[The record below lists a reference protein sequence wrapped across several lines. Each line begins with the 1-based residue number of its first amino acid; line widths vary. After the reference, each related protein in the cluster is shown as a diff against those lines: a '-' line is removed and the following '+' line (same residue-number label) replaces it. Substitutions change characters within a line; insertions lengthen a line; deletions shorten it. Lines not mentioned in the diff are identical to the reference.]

1 MTSMFSLADKVA
13 IVTGAGRGIGRGI
26 ALGLAQAGADI
37 VIADLLATEAEKTA
51 AEIRTLGRKS
61 LAVLADVRS
70 DEQIANMVKR
80 TLDEFYRIDILVN
93 NVGVFGRQTPSLKV
107 TGEDWDSLLQANLK
121 GAFLCCKAVAEAMIR
136 QEKGSIINISSLGG
150 ILPPLGFTA
159 YNAAKAGVINMTQ
172 SLAVEW
178 GPQHI
183 RVNCIAPGWIETPF
197 NSPLGFLQAPFVV
210 SALKRVPLQRPGKP
224 EDIAGAAIYLAS
236 DAADYVTGLTIIV
249 DGGLHS
255 VQAYG

>member
-1 MTSMFSLADKVA
+1 MTSLFSLADKVA

-93 NVGVFGRQTPSLKV
+93 NVGVFGRQTPTLKV
-107 TGEDWDSLLQANLK
+107 TGEDWESLLQANLK

>member
-80 TLDEFYRIDILVN
+80 TLDEFHRIDILVN

-107 TGEDWDSLLQANLK
+107 TGEDWESLLQANLK

-236 DAADYVTGLTIIV
+236 DAADYVTGMTIIV

>member
-1 MTSMFSLADKVA
+1 MSSMFSLADKVA

-37 VIADLLATEAEKTA
+37 VVAELLAAEAENTA
-51 AEIRTLGRKS
+51 AEVRALGRKS
-61 LAVLADVRS
+61 LAVPTDVRS
-70 DEQIANMVKR
+70 DEQVANMVKG
-80 TLDEFYRIDILVN
+80 TLDEFHRIDILVN
-93 NVGVFGRQTPSLKV
+93 NVGVFGRKTPSLKV

-121 GAFLCCKAVAEAMIR
+121 GAFLCCKAVAEEMMK
-136 QEKGSIINISSLGG
+136 QGKGSIISISSLGG
-150 ILPPLGFTA
+150 VVPPLGFTA

-178 GPQHI
+178 GPHHI

-197 NSPLGFLQAPFVV
+197 NSPRGFLQAPFVS
-210 SALKRVPLQRPGKP
+210 SALKRVPLQRAGKP
-224 EDIAGAAIYLAS
+224 EDIAGAAVYLAS
-236 DAADYVTGLTIIV
+236 DAADYVTGMTIIV

-255 VQAYG
+255 VQASG

>member
-37 VIADLLATEAEKTA
+37 VIADLLATDAEKTA

-61 LAVLADVRS
+61 LAVPTDVRS
-70 DEQIANMVKR
+70 GEQVANMVKR
-80 TLDEFYRIDILVN
+80 TLDEFHRIDILVN

-107 TGEDWDSLLQANLK
+107 KEEDWDSLLEANLK
-121 GAFLCCKAVAEAMIR
+121 GAFLCCKAVAEAMIK
-136 QEKGSIINISSLGG
+136 QGKGSIVNISSLGG

-178 GPQHI
+178 GPQRI

-197 NSPLGFLQAPFVV
+197 NSPRGFLQAPFVV

-236 DAADYVTGLTIIV
+236 DAADYVTGMTIIV

>member
-93 NVGVFGRQTPSLKV
+93 NVGVFGHQTPTLKV
-107 TGEDWDSLLQANLK
+107 TGEDWESLLQANLK

>member
-51 AEIRTLGRKS
+51 AKIRTLGRKS

-93 NVGVFGRQTPSLKV
+93 NVGVFGRQTPTLKV
-107 TGEDWDSLLQANLK
+107 TGEDWESLLQANLK

-224 EDIAGAAIYLAS
+224 DDIAGAAIYLAS

>member
-80 TLDEFYRIDILVN
+80 TLDEFHRIDILVN

-107 TGEDWDSLLQANLK
+107 TGEDWESLLQANLK

-210 SALKRVPLQRPGKP
+210 SALKRVP
-224 EDIAGAAIYLAS
+224 
-236 DAADYVTGLTIIV
+236 
-249 DGGLHS
+249 
-255 VQAYG
+255 

>member
-93 NVGVFGRQTPSLKV
+93 NVGVFGRQTPTLKV
-107 TGEDWDSLLQANLK
+107 TGEDWESLLQANLK

>member
-61 LAVLADVRS
+61 LAVPADVRS
-70 DEQIANMVKR
+70 DEQVANMVKR
-80 TLDEFYRIDILVN
+80 TLGKFHRIDILVN

-107 TGEDWDSLLQANLK
+107 TGENWDSLLQANLK
-121 GAFLCCKAVAEAMIR
+121 GAFLCCKAVAEAMMR
-136 QEKGSIINISSLGG
+136 QEKGSIVNISSLGG

-159 YNAAKAGVINMTQ
+159 YDAAKAGVINMTQ

-236 DAADYVTGLTIIV
+236 DAADYVTGMTIIV

>member
-93 NVGVFGRQTPSLKV
+93 NVGVFGRQTPTLKV
-107 TGEDWDSLLQANLK
+107 TGEDWESLLQANLK

-236 DAADYVTGLTIIV
+236 DAADYVTGMTIIV

>member
-93 NVGVFGRQTPSLKV
+93 NVGVFGRQTPTLKV

-236 DAADYVTGLTIIV
+236 DAADYVTGMTIIV

>member
-61 LAVLADVRS
+61 LAVPADVRS
-70 DEQIANMVKR
+70 GEQVASMVKR
-80 TLDEFYRIDILVN
+80 TLDEFHRIDILVN

-159 YNAAKAGVINMTQ
+159 YDAAKAGVINMTQ

-178 GPQHI
+178 GPQYI

-236 DAADYVTGLTIIV
+236 DAADYVTGMTIIV